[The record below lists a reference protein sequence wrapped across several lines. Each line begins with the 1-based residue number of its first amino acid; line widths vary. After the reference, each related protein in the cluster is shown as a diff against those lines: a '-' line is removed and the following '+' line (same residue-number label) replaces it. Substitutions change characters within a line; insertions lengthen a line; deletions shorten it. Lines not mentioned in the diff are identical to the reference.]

1 MVRFISKTLLRGL
14 TVVLPVI
21 AAVYVIVWLIGDTET
36 ALRKLLTYVLPEQFY
51 LPGMGWAVL
60 LIGVFLVGILM
71 YPWLS
76 RKFLNG
82 MDDLFRKI
90 PLFSTIYSP
99 LRDLMEIFGGDMSKK
114 FGQVVLIKLPNTDV
128 ETLGFVTREDLSDLP
143 EGFSKSNHVVVYVQW
158 SSQVGGYCFVVPR
171 DSVTPLNITV
181 EQGMRW
187 ALTAGLSAPKK
198 ASESSQK
205 AAAAD

>member
-1 MVRFISKTLLRGL
+1 MVRFVSKTLLRGL

-21 AAVYVIVWLIGDTET
+21 AAVYVIAWLIGDTET
-36 ALRKLLTYVLPEQFY
+36 ALRKLLSYVLPERFY

-82 MDDLFRKI
+82 MDTLFRKI

-143 EGFSKSNHVVVYVQW
+143 EGFSKSDHVVVYVQW

-187 ALTAGLSAPKK
+187 ALTAGLSAPKN
-198 ASESSQK
+198 AAGSSRQ
-205 AAAAD
+205 AAATD